1 MTKFI
6 KLSAF
11 MLVIASAFYFLP
23 SNTTHAALSEGCTT
37 INGVNLLLN
46 GNLTIPE
53 EITLNAGEIVTV
65 TLTVPPYQLFQ
76 DFSIILTPNGGSPTT
91 IIGTATA
98 GTISGVVPFD
108 FTGLVT
114 LSGNFTLLG
123 VSTTCSPPAPA
134 ASLNVSVGATEFSMF
149 VVPVGGDTQVHVYDI
164 DSNGNGSF
172 LFAISDEDLA
182 PFIASPPSVNTLIQS
197 VGPASLYALT
207 SGEFQLNYGPDA
219 EGKTYVVIFNGIP
232 ATNVYSYVIE

>member
-1 MTKFI
+1 M
-6 KLSAF
+6 
-11 MLVIASAFYFLP
+11 
-23 SNTTHAALSEGCTT
+23 
-37 INGVNLLLN
+37 
-46 GNLTIPE
+46 
-53 EITLNAGEIVTV
+53 
-65 TLTVPPYQLFQ
+65 
-76 DFSIILTPNGGSPTT
+76 
-91 IIGTATA
+91 
-98 GTISGVVPFD
+98 VPFD

-134 ASLNVSVGATEFSMF
+134 AALNVSVGVTEFSVF
-149 VVPVGGDTQVHVYDI
+149 VVPVGTDTQLHIYDI

-182 PFIASPPSVNTLIQS
+182 PFIASPPSVNTLIVS

-207 SGEFQLNYGPDA
+207 SGEFQINYGPDA
-219 EGKTYVVIFNGIP
+219 EGKTYVVIFDGIP